1 MTSLH
6 RPTTPLRQR
15 MIEDMKLRDLSPN
28 AILAYVDRVAASAK
42 HFGKSPQLLGPKEV
56 RGGFAGLSLGFGFP
70 ADWRATKAS
79 RPRRRGAEQAASR
92 GQAGGFAGSSL
103 VFGFPANWR
112 PARDSRRQASW
123 RRAGT
128 IDVPIGVCPFPSV
141 FSAIS
146 VVKSLFRL
154 LVPSTVD
161 LAATVSALPWTTEG
175 MGAH

>member
-28 AILAYVDRVAASAK
+28 AILAYVDRVAAFAK

-103 VFGFPANWR
+103 VFGFPGGF
-112 PARDSRRQASW
+112 
-123 RRAGT
+123 AG
-128 IDVPIGVCPFPSV
+128 SSLV
-141 FSAIS
+141 FGFSCG
-146 VVKSLFRL
+146 L
-154 LVPSTVD
+154 
-161 LAATVSALPWTTEG
+161 TVSGGSESALRARAPR
-175 MGAH
+175 